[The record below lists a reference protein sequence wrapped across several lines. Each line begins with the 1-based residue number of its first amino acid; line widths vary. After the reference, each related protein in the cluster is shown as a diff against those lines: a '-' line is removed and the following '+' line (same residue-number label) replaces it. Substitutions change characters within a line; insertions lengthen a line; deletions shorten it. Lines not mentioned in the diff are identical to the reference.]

1 MTKNYLD
8 TRSEFTMIIKED
20 MMNDVN
26 AMEDKIIEALGY
38 EEAFLSVS
46 KALDVD
52 TKNDVYKYIMRNWD
66 IPMDDEDEEFE
77 FDGYEFDPYSNWTDI
92 WDDVIQPIIESYQE
106 HDYEYED
113 DLDAKINM
121 FLDEYSDYPSVRL
134 ACEKFFDEQK

>member
-1 MTKNYLD
+1 
-8 TRSEFTMIIKED
+8 MIIKED

-26 AMEDKIIEALGY
+26 IMEDKIIEALGY

-52 TKNDVYKYIMRNWD
+52 TKNDIYKYIMRNWD
-66 IPMDDEDEEFE
+66 IPMDDEEDEEFE

-121 FLDEYSDYPSVRL
+121 FYDEYSEYPSVRL